1 MFLPA
6 AIGKG
11 SGKGGSWTRADW
23 DQFNAKKYG
32 AKIKQEADAEQ
43 PDQDDQADASE
54 LPEPRYHKQRKGN
67 DFSQYKRQIQHQHGQ
82 VLQKQFDLEKQNM
95 ELQFKLEEQDL
106 VSQISIVENE
116 RDKFKQTAES
126 LETQATE
133 FAESAQKLA
142 AAESALERLQG
153 AEQEWE
159 NRCDNYKIR
168 LDKSLTN
175 SKFFQDRMNE
185 LLLDKD
191 AATAKI
197 KDLEA
202 QLNSKNKE
210 FNKLQ
215 DSYNAKNQEFDKVQD
230 SYAATLLELE
240 LMQAAS

>member
-1 MFLPA
+1 M
-6 AIGKG
+6 
-11 SGKGGSWTRADW
+11 D
-23 DQFNAKKYG
+23 
-32 AKIKQEADAEQ
+32 
-43 PDQDDQADASE
+43 
-54 LPEPRYHKQRKGN
+54 
-67 DFSQYKRQIQHQHGQ
+67 
-82 VLQKQFDLEKQNM
+82 
-95 ELQFKLEEQDL
+95 LQFKLKEQDL

-126 LETQATE
+126 LEAQATE

-142 AAESALERLQG
+142 AAESALERLQR
-153 AEQEWE
+153 AEREWE

-215 DSYNAKNQEFDKVQD
+215 DSYNAKNQEFDKLQD

-240 LMQAAS
+240 LMQAGS